1 MILNEL
7 LTRQNVI
14 TKIELKDNDKELS
27 KELKVKVMRIRLAY
41 NKVKKAFDED
51 VKEFVEQITTDEYK
65 ELVQKTDRNEEEE
78 KRFNELTSKINS
90 DYIEFINQKGLE
102 EISETIDDK
111 FTEDEYAEILD
122 INSGNDVE
130 MYFTTELRHL
140 EENLENSISVFE
152 LEEGNKK
159 YRVVNKPL
167 DILKP
172 GENNAA
178 GSRLNENTKYNA
190 NMIIE

>member
-1 MILNEL
+1 MNLKEL

-78 KRFNELTSKINS
+78 NRFNELTNKINS

-130 MYFTTELRHL
+130 I
-140 EENLENSISVFE
+140 N
-152 LEEGNKK
+152 GNKIK
-159 YRVVNKPL
+159 
-167 DILKP
+167 
-172 GENNAA
+172 AA
-178 GSRLNENTKYNA
+178 DFMGVFYEMFIS
-190 NMIIE
+190 

>member
-27 KELKVKVMRIRLAY
+27 KELKVKIMRIRLAY

-130 MYFTTELRHL
+130 I
-140 EENLENSISVFE
+140 N
-152 LEEGNKK
+152 GNKIK
-159 YRVVNKPL
+159 
-167 DILKP
+167 
-172 GENNAA
+172 AA
-178 GSRLNENTKYNA
+178 DFMEVFYEIFIS
-190 NMIIE
+190 

>member
-14 TKIELKDNDKELS
+14 TKIELKDGEKELP
-27 KELKVKVMRIRLAY
+27 KELKVKIMRIRLAY

-65 ELVQKTDRNEEEE
+65 ELVQKPDRNEEEE
-78 KRFNELTSKINS
+78 NRFNELTSKINS

-130 MYFTTELRHL
+130 I
-140 EENLENSISVFE
+140 N
-152 LEEGNKK
+152 GNKIK
-159 YRVVNKPL
+159 
-167 DILKP
+167 
-172 GENNAA
+172 AA
-178 GSRLNENTKYNA
+178 DFMEVFYEMFIS
-190 NMIIE
+190 

>member
-14 TKIELKDNDKELS
+14 TKIELKDGDKELS

-65 ELVQKTDRNEEEE
+65 ELVQKTNRNEEEE
-78 KRFNELTSKINS
+78 NRFNELTSKINS
-90 DYIEFINQKGLE
+90 DYIEFINQKGFE

-130 MYFTTELRHL
+130 I
-140 EENLENSISVFE
+140 N
-152 LEEGNKK
+152 GNKIK
-159 YRVVNKPL
+159 
-167 DILKP
+167 
-172 GENNAA
+172 AA
-178 GSRLNENTKYNA
+178 DFMEVFYEMFIS
-190 NMIIE
+190 

>member
-27 KELKVKVMRIRLAY
+27 KELKVKIMRIRLAY

-51 VKEFVEQITTDEYK
+51 VKEFVEQITTDKYK
-65 ELVQKTDRNEEEE
+65 ELVQKTERNEEEE

-130 MYFTTELRHL
+130 I
-140 EENLENSISVFE
+140 N
-152 LEEGNKK
+152 GNKIK
-159 YRVVNKPL
+159 
-167 DILKP
+167 
-172 GENNAA
+172 AA
-178 GSRLNENTKYNA
+178 DFMEVFYEMFIS
-190 NMIIE
+190 

>member
-14 TKIELKDNDKELS
+14 TKIGLKDNDKELS

-65 ELVQKTDRNEEEE
+65 ELVQKTDRNEDEE

-130 MYFTTELRHL
+130 I
-140 EENLENSISVFE
+140 N
-152 LEEGNKK
+152 GNKIK
-159 YRVVNKPL
+159 
-167 DILKP
+167 
-172 GENNAA
+172 AA
-178 GSRLNENTKYNA
+178 DFMEVFYEMFIS
-190 NMIIE
+190 

>member
-14 TKIELKDNDKELS
+14 TKIELKDGDKELS
-27 KELKVKVMRIRLAY
+27 KELKVKIMRIRLAY

-130 MYFTTELRHL
+130 I
-140 EENLENSISVFE
+140 N
-152 LEEGNKK
+152 GNKIK
-159 YRVVNKPL
+159 
-167 DILKP
+167 
-172 GENNAA
+172 AA
-178 GSRLNENTKYNA
+178 DFMEVFYEMFIS
-190 NMIIE
+190 

>member
-130 MYFTTELRHL
+130 I
-140 EENLENSISVFE
+140 N
-152 LEEGNKK
+152 GNKIK
-159 YRVVNKPL
+159 
-167 DILKP
+167 
-172 GENNAA
+172 AA
-178 GSRLNENTKYNA
+178 DFMEVFYEMFIS
-190 NMIIE
+190 

>member
-27 KELKVKVMRIRLAY
+27 KELKVKIMRIRLAY

-111 FTEDEYAEILD
+111 FTEDEYTEILD

-130 MYFTTELRHL
+130 I
-140 EENLENSISVFE
+140 N
-152 LEEGNKK
+152 GNKIK
-159 YRVVNKPL
+159 
-167 DILKP
+167 
-172 GENNAA
+172 AA
-178 GSRLNENTKYNA
+178 DFMEVFYEMFIS
-190 NMIIE
+190 

>member
-27 KELKVKVMRIRLAY
+27 KELKVKIMRIRLAY

-51 VKEFVEQITTDEYK
+51 VKEFVEQITTDEYR
-65 ELVQKTDRNEEEE
+65 ELAQKTNRNEDEE
-78 KRFNELTSKINS
+78 KRFNELTNKINS

-130 MYFTTELRHL
+130 I
-140 EENLENSISVFE
+140 N
-152 LEEGNKK
+152 GNKIK
-159 YRVVNKPL
+159 
-167 DILKP
+167 
-172 GENNAA
+172 AA
-178 GSRLNENTKYNA
+178 DFMEIFYEIFIS
-190 NMIIE
+190 

>member
-14 TKIELKDNDKELS
+14 TKIELKDSDKELS

-65 ELVQKTDRNEEEE
+65 ELVQKTDRNEDEE

-130 MYFTTELRHL
+130 I
-140 EENLENSISVFE
+140 N
-152 LEEGNKK
+152 GNKIK
-159 YRVVNKPL
+159 
-167 DILKP
+167 
-172 GENNAA
+172 AA
-178 GSRLNENTKYNA
+178 DFMEVFYEMFIS
-190 NMIIE
+190 

>member
-1 MILNEL
+1 MILNQL

-27 KELKVKVMRIRLAY
+27 KELKVKIMRIRLAY

-65 ELVQKTDRNEEEE
+65 ELVQKTERNEEEE

-130 MYFTTELRHL
+130 I
-140 EENLENSISVFE
+140 N
-152 LEEGNKK
+152 GNKIK
-159 YRVVNKPL
+159 
-167 DILKP
+167 
-172 GENNAA
+172 AA
-178 GSRLNENTKYNA
+178 DFMEVFYEMFIS
-190 NMIIE
+190 

>member
-27 KELKVKVMRIRLAY
+27 KELKVKIMRIRLAY

-51 VKEFVEQITTDEYK
+51 VKEFVEQITTNEYK

-130 MYFTTELRHL
+130 I
-140 EENLENSISVFE
+140 N
-152 LEEGNKK
+152 GNKIK
-159 YRVVNKPL
+159 
-167 DILKP
+167 
-172 GENNAA
+172 AA
-178 GSRLNENTKYNA
+178 DFMEVFYEMFIS
-190 NMIIE
+190 

>member
-7 LTRQNVI
+7 LTKQNVI

-27 KELKVKVMRIRLAY
+27 KELKVKIMRIRLAY

-65 ELVQKTDRNEEEE
+65 ELVQKTERNEEEE

-130 MYFTTELRHL
+130 I
-140 EENLENSISVFE
+140 N
-152 LEEGNKK
+152 GNKIK
-159 YRVVNKPL
+159 
-167 DILKP
+167 
-172 GENNAA
+172 AA
-178 GSRLNENTKYNA
+178 DFMEVFYEMFIS
-190 NMIIE
+190 

>member
-14 TKIELKDNDKELS
+14 TKIELKDHDKGLS
-27 KELKVKVMRIRLAY
+27 KELKVRIMRIRLAY

-65 ELVQKTDRNEEEE
+65 ELVQKTERNEEEE

-130 MYFTTELRHL
+130 I
-140 EENLENSISVFE
+140 N
-152 LEEGNKK
+152 GNKIK
-159 YRVVNKPL
+159 
-167 DILKP
+167 
-172 GENNAA
+172 AA
-178 GSRLNENTKYNA
+178 DFMEVFYEMFIS
-190 NMIIE
+190 

>member
-27 KELKVKVMRIRLAY
+27 KELKVKIMRIRLAY

-90 DYIEFINQKGLE
+90 DYIEFINQNGLE

-130 MYFTTELRHL
+130 I
-140 EENLENSISVFE
+140 N
-152 LEEGNKK
+152 GNKIK
-159 YRVVNKPL
+159 
-167 DILKP
+167 
-172 GENNAA
+172 AA
-178 GSRLNENTKYNA
+178 DFMEIFYEIFIS
-190 NMIIE
+190 

>member
-14 TKIELKDNDKELS
+14 TKIELKDGDKELS

-122 INSGNDVE
+122 IKSGNDVE
-130 MYFTTELRHL
+130 I
-140 EENLENSISVFE
+140 N
-152 LEEGNKK
+152 GNKIK
-159 YRVVNKPL
+159 
-167 DILKP
+167 
-172 GENNAA
+172 AA
-178 GSRLNENTKYNA
+178 DFMEVFYEMFIS
-190 NMIIE
+190 

>member
-27 KELKVKVMRIRLAY
+27 KELKVKIMRIRLAY

-78 KRFNELTSKINS
+78 NRFNELTSKINS
-90 DYIEFINQKGLE
+90 DYIEFINQKGFE

-130 MYFTTELRHL
+130 I
-140 EENLENSISVFE
+140 N
-152 LEEGNKK
+152 GNKIK
-159 YRVVNKPL
+159 
-167 DILKP
+167 
-172 GENNAA
+172 AA
-178 GSRLNENTKYNA
+178 DFMEVFYEMFIS
-190 NMIIE
+190 

>member
-27 KELKVKVMRIRLAY
+27 KELKVKIMRIRLAY

-65 ELVQKTDRNEEEE
+65 ELVQKTERNEEEE

-102 EISETIDDK
+102 EISETINDK

-130 MYFTTELRHL
+130 I
-140 EENLENSISVFE
+140 N
-152 LEEGNKK
+152 GNKIK
-159 YRVVNKPL
+159 
-167 DILKP
+167 
-172 GENNAA
+172 AA
-178 GSRLNENTKYNA
+178 DFMEIFYEIFIS
-190 NMIIE
+190 

>member
-14 TKIELKDNDKELS
+14 TKIELKDGDKELS

-41 NKVKKAFDED
+41 NKVQKAFDED

-65 ELVQKTDRNEEEE
+65 ELVQKTNRNEEEE

-130 MYFTTELRHL
+130 I
-140 EENLENSISVFE
+140 N
-152 LEEGNKK
+152 GNKIK
-159 YRVVNKPL
+159 
-167 DILKP
+167 
-172 GENNAA
+172 AA
-178 GSRLNENTKYNA
+178 DFMEVFYEHK
-190 NMIIE
+190 